1 MPVRM
6 GLIHGT
12 GAEIN
17 VEIGFVP
24 QYVRISDWTNGNIIT
39 EGYMKR
45 VVVFTSLSN
54 AIKTGDWI
62 KGITSGAK
70 ARINKV
76 IIDSG
81 TVAAGD
87 AAGWLICDAEDI
99 NGTLETENAQVYT
112 SEPGTTAAATN
123 HLGIVVDTEL
133 GVNIAA
139 AVVTATTDA
148 ATVRAYIGTEATL
161 RKGFTL
167 GSTVSQDG
175 VLLHYFA
182 AADDPGMGGE
192 EEVAGETQSSTAGVW

>member
-1 MPVRM
+1 M
-6 GLIHGT
+6 GFIHGT
-12 GAEIN
+12 SAEIN
-17 VEIGFVP
+17 VELGFVP
-24 QYVRISDWTNGNIIT
+24 EYVRISDWTNGNIIT

-45 VVVFTSLSN
+45 VIVFTSLSN
-54 AIKTGDWI
+54 AINPGDWI

-70 ARINKV
+70 ARIKE
-76 IIDSG
+76 IILDSG
-81 TVAAGD
+81 TVAGGN

-99 NGTLETENAQVYT
+99 SGTLQTENADVYT
-112 SEPGTTAAATN
+112 SEPGSAAASAN

-148 ATVRAYIGTEATL
+148 ASVRAYVGTDAAR
-161 RKGFTL
+161 RKGFTI

-182 AADDPGMGGE
+182 AASDQGMGQE
-192 EEVAGETQSSTAGVW
+192 PEVVGVKQSDGVW